1 MAATTTGTL
10 GASHAT
16 AESAHYALGSAL
28 LGIPLENYILAFLA
42 VLAGLILR
50 RVVLYIFH
58 RYGELQKPRWLR
70 LNERIVQNAAGPLGL
85 TVALLGILTAVKV
98 LGLPAGLEQLG
109 SNLVY
114 STLVLSAAWLLF
126 NLTNTLIG
134 WLDGLAHRPE
144 SRLDEQLLPILRKSL
159 KVFIVILAV
168 LQVVDQMGGDVKGL
182 IAGLGI
188 GGLAVALAARDSIA
202 NVFGSV
208 VILADR
214 PFRVGDWIEAQGQ
227 GIEGFVEEIGFR
239 STRIRTFAKSVIT
252 VPNSVVANWAINN
265 WSAMPRRRVQMT
277 LGISYETTPEQ
288 IERLVARL
296 REMLQAH
303 PQVDTQENLL
313 VHFTDFGESSLQLLV
328 QYFTFATQ
336 RGPHLAVREEINL
349 AIMRLLD
356 ELGIEIAFPTRT
368 VYHRQSRPSELS
380 KS

>member
-1 MAATTTGTL
+1 MATTTATL
-10 GASHAT
+10 GASHT
-16 AESAHYALGSAL
+16 TGESVHYALGSAL
-28 LGIPLENYILAFLA
+28 LGIPLERYILAFLA
-42 VLAGLILR
+42 VLAGLVLR
-50 RVVLYIFH
+50 RVVLYIFE

-70 LNERIVQNAAGPLGL
+70 VNEHLVQNAAGPIGL
-85 TVALLGILTAVKV
+85 TVVLLGVLAAVKV
-98 LGLPAGLEQLG
+98 LGLPAGLEQFG

-114 STLVLSAAWLLF
+114 STLVLAAAWLLF
-126 NLTNTLIG
+126 NLTDSLVG
-134 WLDGLAHRPE
+134 WLDSLAHRPE

-182 IAGLGI
+182 IAGLGL

-227 GIEGFVEEIGFR
+227 GIEGVVEEIGFR

-277 LGISYETTPEQ
+277 LGVAYETTPEQ

-303 PQVDTQENLL
+303 PQVDAGENLL
-313 VHFTDFGESSLQLLV
+313 VHFTDFGESSLQILV

-336 RGPHLAVREEINL
+336 RGPYLAVREEINL
-349 AIMRLLD
+349 AILRLLD

-368 VYHRQSRPSELS
+368 VYHRQSAASEPS
-380 KS
+380 KN